1 MQDLATGT
9 KRLIF
14 GRPFRTERMGQTMLP
29 KRLALPVFASDA
41 ISSVAYAPEA
51 IFLVLSLAGAAA
63 VGLAPWLAVAV
74 VAVLLVV
81 VASYRQ
87 VIYAYPNG
95 GGDYEVARRNL
106 GPLPGQVVAAALL
119 VDYVLTVSLS
129 VAAAMANIGSVVP
142 FVSEHKVAFSVLAI
156 VLLAAVNLRGVRES
170 GRTFAAPVYFFVA
183 SVAVLVGW
191 GLFQWAV
198 LGRELTA
205 ESAPY
210 HLDPDAVQYSG
221 IAIVFLVAKAFASG
235 SAALSGIEAVGHG
248 VPVFRHPRPQNASK
262 TLAVIGVLTASMF
275 LGIVALA
282 EITGVTLADD
292 PSLLVGAP
300 ADYHQKTLLVQISD
314 AVFAGWPLVT
324 GLIVVG
330 STLILALAANTSFN
344 GFPILGSVLAK
355 DRFLPTQ
362 LSNRGD
368 RLTYSNGIIALA
380 VAAIVVAVITGAE
393 ISTLIQLYVV
403 GVFTSFTIG
412 QWGMVRHWDG
422 ELAGEV
428 VPHRRRRM
436 QRARAINQIGVVLTS
451 LVLLVV
457 LVTKFAAGAWT
468 VVVVMTFTVLGMRWT
483 ARHYRRFSERVRA
496 GDERPVL
503 PSRIHCIV
511 LVANVAQ
518 PTLRTI
524 AYARAT
530 RPDYIEAVTV
540 AVDAAATKR
549 LVEAWDHKR
558 PKVPLKVIEAPYRD
572 ITTPILEYVRRVRA
586 GSPRDVVALYI
597 PEYVEAHWWERML
610 HNQSA
615 SRLKRRLLHEPGVMF
630 TSVPFQT
637 ATLEDHDAH

>member
-1 MQDLATGT
+1 MQDVLTGT

-41 ISSVAYAPEA
+41 ISSIAYAPEA
-51 IFLVLSLAGAAA
+51 MFLVLSLAGAAA
-63 VGLAPWLAVAV
+63 VGRAPWLAVAV
-74 VAVLLVV
+74 VVVLLVV

-87 VIYAYPNG
+87 VIRAYPNG

-106 GPLPGQVVAAALL
+106 GPLPGQVVGAALL
-119 VDYVLTVSLS
+119 VDYVLTVALS

-142 FVSEHKVAFSVLAI
+142 VVSDYKTAFSVLAI
-156 VLLAAVNLRGVRES
+156 ILLVAVNLRGVRES
-170 GRTFAAPVYFFVA
+170 GRTFAGPVYFFVA
-183 SVAVLVGW
+183 SAAVLVGW

-221 IAIVFLVAKAFASG
+221 IAIGFLVAKAFASG
-235 SAALSGIEAVGHG
+235 SVALSGIEAVGHG
-248 VPVFRHPRPQNASK
+248 VPVFRPPRAENASK
-262 TLAVIGVLTASMF
+262 TLALIGVVTAALF

-292 PSLLVGAP
+292 PSQLVGAP

-314 AVFAGWPLVT
+314 AVFAGWPLAT
-324 GLIVVG
+324 GIIVAG
-330 STLILALAANTSFN
+330 STMILALAANTAFN

-355 DRFLPTQ
+355 DQFLPTQ

-368 RLTYSNGIIALA
+368 RLTYSNGLVALT
-380 VAAIVVAVITGAE
+380 VAAIVVVVITRAE
-393 ISTLIQLYVV
+393 ITTLIQLYVV

-422 ELAGEV
+422 ELAGEE

-436 QRARAINQIGVVLTS
+436 RRARAINQVGFVCTVLVLTT
-451 LVLLVV
+451 VLI
-457 LVTKFAAGAWT
+457 TKFRAGAWT
-468 VVVVMTFTVLGMRWT
+468 IVVIMAVTVLVMRWIN
-483 ARHYRRFSERVRA
+483 RHYRSFGEQVRA
-496 GDERPVL
+496 DEERPVL

-540 AVDAAATKR
+540 AVDAIATKR
-549 LVEAWDHKR
+549 LVDAWEHKR

-572 ITTPILEYVRRVRA
+572 IITPILDYVRRVRA
-586 GSPRDVVALYI
+586 SSPRVVVALYI

-615 SRLKRRLLHEPGVMF
+615 DRLKRRLLHEPGVMV

-637 ATLEDHDAH
+637 TTREDHDAD